1 MRNFKYFCTIL
12 LFAVCLALS
21 PAYGDINLLTNPGF
35 ESGTTGWQA
44 FAGCQFTTST
54 TVYRSGASSGY
65 AYGRTQPY
73 QGIAQSLLGK
83 MQVGKTYKIT
93 GWMKLEGASGS
104 DNTIKATIKKVVDGN
119 TIYNS
124 VSTAT
129 GSNDRWTLLAGQYT
143 LTADGSLTGLDLYF
157 EGPPADVNFYV
168 DDVNVSLLS
177 PAPAA
182 PAEPNTGK
190 GNAAIDCPQI
200 KSFGLGAFD
209 AYQPTIYSRENK
221 VYDLLKTV

>member
-1 MRNFKYFCTIL
+1 MGL
-12 LFAVCLALS
+12 LSAVCLALS

-44 FAGCQFTTST
+44 FAGCKFKIST
-54 TVYRSGASSGY
+54 TVYRSGTSSGY
-65 AYGRTQPY
+65 AYDRTQPY

-83 MQVGKTYKIT
+83 MQPSKTYTIT

-104 DNTIKATIKKVVDGN
+104 DNTIKVTIKKTVDGN
-119 TIYNS
+119 SIYTS

-129 GSNDRWTLLAGQYT
+129 GSNDSWTLLSGQYT
-143 LTADGSLTGLDLYF
+143 LTADGALTGLDLYF

-168 DDVNVSLLS
+168 DDVNVSEL
-177 PAPAA
+177 PAV

-190 GNAAIDCPQI
+190 GNAAIDRRQI
-200 KSFGLGAFD
+200 ENFGLCVCD
-209 AYQPTIYSRENK
+209 VYQPTIYFRENGA
-221 VYDLLKTV
+221 YDLFKTVVT